1 MKMTEEQIEQ
11 IAEAVFQKILAK
23 QDEWEKQFYSKADRD
38 ELIAEIVK
46 LNIFKIEAVE
56 SEDYEKAS
64 EIQKQINKLRE
75 SLNNQR
81 LE

>member
-1 MKMTEEQIEQ
+1 MTEEQIEQ
-11 IAEAVFQKILAK
+11 LAELIFQKILAK

-38 ELIAEIVK
+38 FLIAEIVR

-56 SEDYEKAS
+56 NEEYEKAS
-64 EIQKQINKLRE
+64 EIQKEINKLRE
-75 SLNNQR
+75 SLNNEK

>member
-1 MKMTEEQIEQ
+1 MTEDQIEQ
-11 IAEAVFQKILAK
+11 LAELIFQKILAK

-38 ELIAEIVK
+38 FLIAEIVR

-56 SEDYEKAS
+56 NEEYEKAS
-64 EIQKQINKLRE
+64 EIQKEINKLRE
-75 SLNNQR
+75 SLNNEK

>member
-1 MKMTEEQIEQ
+1 MTEDQIEQ
-11 IAEAVFQKILAK
+11 LAELIFQKILAK

-38 ELIAEIVK
+38 FLIAEIVR

-56 SEDYEKAS
+56 NEEYEKAS
-64 EIQKQINKLRE
+64 EIQKEINKLRE
-75 SLNNQR
+75 SLNNKK

>member
-1 MKMTEEQIEQ
+1 MTEEQIERL
-11 IAEAVFQKILAK
+11 AELVFQKILAK
-23 QDEWEKQFYSKADRD
+23 QEEWENQFYIKADRD
-38 ELIAEIVK
+38 HLIAEIVR

-64 EIQKQINKLRE
+64 EIQKEINKLRE
-75 SLNNQR
+75 LLNNKK

>member
-1 MKMTEEQIEQ
+1 MTEDQIEQ
-11 IAEAVFQKILAK
+11 LAKLIFQKILAK

-38 ELIAEIVK
+38 FLISEIVR

-56 SEDYEKAS
+56 NEEYEKAS
-64 EIQKQINKLRE
+64 EIQKEINKLRE
-75 SLNNQR
+75 SLNNEK

>member
-1 MKMTEEQIEQ
+1 MTEEQIEKL
-11 IAEAVFQKILAK
+11 AEAVFQKILAK
-23 QDEWEKQFYSKADRD
+23 QEEWENQFYVKADRD
-38 ELIAEIVK
+38 FLIAEIVR

-64 EIQKQINKLRE
+64 EIQKEINKLRE
-75 SLNNQR
+75 LLNDKK

>member
-1 MKMTEEQIEQ
+1 MTEEQIEQ

-75 SLNNQR
+75 LLNNQR

>member
-1 MKMTEEQIEQ
+1 MTEEQIEQ